1 MKLVDSPIPKS
12 DLQQMASSKFGNL
25 VKVVV
30 DVKNA
35 IIAID
40 ASLHSDE
47 ESLLLANGSIQS
59 DLWGIILY
67 PEND

>member
-1 MKLVDSPIPKS
+1 
-12 DLQQMASSKFGNL
+12 MASSKFGNF